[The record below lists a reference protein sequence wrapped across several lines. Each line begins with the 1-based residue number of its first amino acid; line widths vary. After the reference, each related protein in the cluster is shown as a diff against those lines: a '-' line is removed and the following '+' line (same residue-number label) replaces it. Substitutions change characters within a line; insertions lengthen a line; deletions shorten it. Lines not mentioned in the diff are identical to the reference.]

1 MKGVFRIEFFMRNAP
16 NSIVVVVVV
25 DSEFSWCMRHA
36 IAAQS
41 WYEFPVHVVIAL
53 KPEHISEVEVNKE
66 DNDENIFT
74 VHKQWTS
81 TSTYLQFFV
90 QIFSYYLAKKQ
101 NIGIL
106 VNEKV

>member
-1 MKGVFRIEFFMRNAP
+1 MKGVFRIEFFMRNPP
-16 NSIVVVVVV
+16 NSIVLVLV
-25 DSEFSWCMRHA
+25 DSEFSWCIPVQHTEH
-36 IAAQS
+36 S
-41 WYEFPVHVVIAL
+41 WYDFPVHVVIAL
-53 KPEHISEVEVNKE
+53 KPEDISEVEVNGE
-66 DNDENIFT
+66 DNDEDIFT

-90 QIFSYYLAKKQ
+90 QISSYLAKKQ